1 MNRPA
6 LRFPFA
12 EPPGPG
18 EALPVA
24 DGVLWIRL
32 PLAIRPDHV
41 NAYALDD
48 GDGWT
53 IVDTG
58 LDTPAVRA
66 AWERALAGPLAG
78 RPVRRVIVT
87 HHHPDHVGLAGWFIA
102 RGAEIWTT
110 RTAWLLARMLT
121 LDVQD
126 RPTSEMLAFWRAS
139 GMPPDMLAARAG
151 TRPYNF
157 ADVVHPLPLGYRR
170 LRQGDEITGGGRHWR
185 VEIGHGHAPE
195 QATLWGV
202 GHDLVLAG
210 DQVLPG
216 ITPNIGV
223 HATEPEADP
232 VGEWLA
238 SCRRLAALAHP
249 GHFALPGH
257 RKPFFGLDD
266 RLDELAEHQEE
277 SLDRL
282 QAFLGPAPRTATD
295 CFEILFG
302 RRIPDP
308 IWGLA
313 LAEAVAHLNHLR
325 ATGRATRQPGPD
337 GAWLWHRGD
346 FAPDSGTTTR

>member
-1 MNRPA
+1 VNRPA
-6 LRFPFA
+6 LRFPFSA
-12 EPPGPG
+12 PPEPG

-24 DGVLWIRL
+24 EGVLWIRL

-48 GDGWT
+48 GDGWA
-53 IVDTG
+53 IVDAG

-66 AWERALAGPLAG
+66 AWERALAGPLG
-78 RPVRRVIVT
+78 GKPVTRVLVT
-87 HHHPDHVGLAGWFIA
+87 HHHSDHIGLAGWFQS
-102 RGAEIWTT
+102 RGAELWTT

-126 RPTSEMLAFWRAS
+126 RPTPEMLAFWRTA
-139 GMPPDMLAARAG
+139 GMAPEMLAERAG

-157 ADVVHPLPLGYRR
+157 ADRVHPLPLGYRR
-170 LRQGDEITGGGRHWR
+170 LVQGAEVVAGGRRWR

-202 GHDLVLAG
+202 DHDLVITG

-223 HATEPEADP
+223 TATEPDADP

-238 SCRRLAALAHP
+238 SCRRLAPLAHA

-257 RKPFFGLDD
+257 RRPFFGLDT
-266 RLDELAEHQEE
+266 RLMELAEHQEQG
-277 SLDRL
+277 LDRL
-282 QAFLGPAPRTATD
+282 ADYLAAGPRTATE
-295 CFEILFG
+295 CFETLFG
-302 RRIPDP
+302 RRIPEA

-325 ATGRATRQPGPD
+325 ATGRATRTPGPD
-337 GAWLWHRGD
+337 GAYLWRSGD
-346 FAPDSGTTTR
+346 FAS

>member
-24 DGVLWIRL
+24 EGVLWVRL

-58 LDTPAVRA
+58 LDSAPVRA

-78 RPVRRVIVT
+78 RPVTRVIVT
-87 HHHPDHVGLAGWFIA
+87 HHHPDHIGLAGWFRA
-102 RGAEIWTT
+102 RGAELWTT

-121 LDVQD
+121 LDVQE
-126 RPTSEMLAFWRAS
+126 RPTPEMLAFWRGA
-139 GMPPDMLAARAG
+139 GMPPDMLARRAG
-151 TRPYNF
+151 SRPYNL
-157 ADVVHPLPLGYRR
+157 ADAVHPLALGYRR
-170 LRQGDEITGGGRHWR
+170 IVQGEEIEAGGRRWR

-202 GHDLVLAG
+202 GHDLVIAG

-216 ITPNIGV
+216 ITPNVGV
-223 HATEPEADP
+223 TATEPEADP
-232 VGEWLA
+232 VGDWLA
-238 SCRRLAALAHP
+238 SCRRLAPLAHP

-257 RKPFFGLDD
+257 RQPFFGLDI
-266 RLDELAEHQEE
+266 RLADLARHQEE

-282 QAFLGPAPRTATD
+282 ADFLATGPRTATE
-295 CFEILFG
+295 CFETLFG
-302 RRIPDP
+302 RRIPEA

-313 LAEAVAHLNHLR
+313 LAEAVGHLNHLR
-325 ATGRATRQPGPD
+325 ATGRATRTPGPD
-337 GAWLWHRGD
+337 GAYLWRSGD
-346 FAPDSGTTTR
+346 FAR

>member
-18 EALPVA
+18 EALAVA
-24 DGVLWIRL
+24 EGILWIRL

-53 IVDTG
+53 IVDAG
-58 LDTPAVRA
+58 LDTPAARA
-66 AWERALAGPLAG
+66 AWEQALAGPLAG
-78 RPVRRVIVT
+78 RPVTRVIVT
-87 HHHPDHVGLAGWFIA
+87 HHHPDHIGLAGLFQS
-102 RGAEIWTT
+102 RGATLWTT

-126 RPTSEMLAFWRAS
+126 RPTPETLAFWRDA
-139 GMPPDMLAARAG
+139 GMAPDMLARRAE

-157 ADVVHPLPLGYRR
+157 ADAVHPLPLGYRR
-170 LRQGDEITGGGRHWR
+170 IVQGEEITAGGRRWR

-195 QATLWGV
+195 HATLWGV
-202 GHDLVLAG
+202 GHDLVVTG

-232 VGEWLA
+232 VGDWLA
-238 SCRRLAALAHP
+238 ACRRLEPLARP
-249 GHFALPGH
+249 DHFALPGH
-257 RKPFFGLDD
+257 RQPFFGLDI
-266 RLDELAEHQEE
+266 RLADLARHQEE
-277 SLDRL
+277 GLDRL
-282 QAFLGPAPRTATD
+282 EAFLAEPRTATD
-295 CFEILFG
+295 CFDTLFG
-302 RRIPDP
+302 RRIPDA

-325 ATGRATRQPGPD
+325 ATGRAGCRRGPG
-337 GAWLWHRGD
+337 GAWLWQRGD
-346 FAPDSGTTTR
+346 FAPDSGGASG